1 MLHHGLRHRHGLQA
15 LKALESSVLQALIGE
30 SKPKIVAGPHTD
42 WGALT
47 ILATDNEPGL
57 QICVGKTWVDVE
69 PRPGMFVVNLGDMV
83 DRSASAFSWQ
93 HIATWPLATIS
104 SMLQRLKLTSKALAQ
119 EHVRV

>member
-1 MLHHGLRHRHGLQA
+1 MSQD
-15 LKALESSVLQALIGE
+15 SIY
-30 SKPKIVAGPHTD
+30 IAGPHTD

-83 DRSASAFSWQ
+83 DRSAHAL
-93 HIATWPLATIS
+93 PGS
-104 SMLQRLKLTSKALAQ
+104 STLP
-119 EHVRV
+119 HGG